1 MLSTAWFA
9 GQPLA
14 LLALAFLACALTI
27 GVVGVRLTRAA
38 ERFAEISGLGQA
50 ATGALVLGAMTSLSG
65 MVTSFSAAASGHA
78 ELAVSNALGGIAAQT
93 VFLVLADIAYRRT
106 NLEFAAAEES
116 NLTQAVLV
124 IALLVLPILAM
135 SGPEVGIGP
144 EGLFSIHPVTPLLVA
159 GYLAG
164 LRVTAGSYRRPQ
176 WQPVEGE
183 EASAGER
190 HAKPRRG
197 EMARLVLGILLMG
210 VLVGFVGWLLSGI
223 AVAATEQSELSET
236 AAGSLF
242 TAIATSLPE
251 LVTAVAAVRRGAL
264 GLAVGDIL
272 GGNAFDVLFV
282 AISDLFYVDGSIY
295 HAVGERQV
303 FLVALSIVM
312 TALLLL
318 GLLRREK
325 HGVANI
331 GFESALVLVAY
342 LGGMTLLLAG

>member
-1 MLSTAWFA
+1 MLPSIWFD

-14 LLALAFLACALTI
+14 LLAIEFLICALVI
-27 GVVGVRLTRAA
+27 GVAGVRLTRYA
-38 ERFAEISGLGQA
+38 ERFAELSGLGQA
-50 ATGALVLGAMTSLSG
+50 ITGALVLGAVTSLSG
-65 MVTSFSAAASGHA
+65 MVTSFTAAAGGHA

-93 VFLVLADIAYRRT
+93 LFLVLGDIAYRRT
-106 NLEFAAAEES
+106 NLEYAAAEEA

-135 SGPEVGIGP
+135 TGPDLGLGV
-144 EGLFSIHPVTPLLVA
+144 EGLLRVHPVTPLLIA

-164 LRVTAGSYRRPQ
+164 LRLTAGSYHQPQ
-176 WQPVEGE
+176 WQPVEGADTGDPE
-183 EASAGER
+183 QPVRGKPGELAGL
-190 HAKPRRG
+190 A
-197 EMARLVLGILLMG
+197 ARLLALGAVVG
-210 VLVGFVGWLLSGI
+210 VTGWLLSGI
-223 AVAATEQSELSET
+223 AVAATQQNGLSET

-251 LVTAVAAVRRGAL
+251 LVTALAAIRRGAL

-282 AISDLFYVDGSIY
+282 ALSDLFYNEGSIY

-303 FLVALSIVM
+303 FLVALGIVM